1 MLPKSPPLPFT
12 QRTCFVLP
20 SSGSTCSSFEL
31 VFPPPKFVIRRSDPS
46 KFDRYL
52 KSSGPSSF
60 DATASS
66 HRSSKKCSSLFVV
79 ISKPQT
85 PPIIPHTTSIR
96 QLFPIRKYP
105 ERAIKTKK
113 TGPRRVLSTWP

>member
-31 VFPPPKFVIRRSDPS
+31 VFPPPKFVIRRSDPNR
-46 KFDRYL
+46 FDRYL
-52 KSSGPSSF
+52 RSSGSSSF

-66 HRSSKKCSSLFVV
+66 QRSSKNFRPLFAV
-79 ISKPQT
+79 IV
-85 PPIIPHTTSIR
+85 IN
-96 QLFPIRKYP
+96 LNL
-105 ERAIKTKK
+105 AIAQAHCHA
-113 TGPRRVLSTWP
+113 VHHSTLK